1 MNKIDILYATDQ
13 NYLTMTLASILSLS
27 ENSNLTTSERIDVHL
42 MTEDITEEDR
52 NKIEL
57 VNSLC
62 PNINLFTY
70 PLEEF
75 HIERYGIPE
84 WQNTQVANARL
95 FFQKIL
101 KEQVE
106 KMDRMLYLDSDTIIL
121 GDLSGLL
128 NKEAPIYAVRDNTP
142 SSYAKGL
149 GLYTYYNSGVL
160 YIDVKKWLEEN
171 YQEQIENYIENNQ
184 GKKFTYPDQDIL
196 NVVLQGQITEL
207 SREYNMAPYA
217 YALRDEKLTNYCKR
231 YNVPLDELLLARN
244 NPKILHSTGLL
255 GIKPWMINKIHPY
268 NEPYREYISQVD
280 PNFNLQIPRTI
291 KGALAQYPSLFY
303 TLFELKY
310 NLPETLDPCF
320 RKLSIQLNPNQKVK
334 KRKDKR

>member
-121 GDLSGLL
+121 GDLTELL
-128 NKEAPIYAVRDNTP
+128 EKQDPIYAVRDNTP
-142 SSYAKGL
+142 SNYAKKL
-149 GLYTYYNSGVL
+149 GLSTYYNSGVL
-160 YIDVKKWLEEN
+160 YIDVKNWLDKN
-171 YQEQIENYIENNQ
+171 YQALIEDYIADNQ
-184 GKKFTYPDQDIL
+184 GKEFTYPDQDIL
-196 NVVLQGQITEL
+196 NAVLQGQISEL
-207 SREYNMAPYA
+207 SREYNMPPYA
-217 YALRDEKLTNYCKR
+217 YALKEKKLIQYCKR
-231 YNVPLDELLLARN
+231 YNVPLEELLEAKK

-255 GIKPWMINKIHPY
+255 GIKPWMVNEIHPY
-268 NEPYREYISQVD
+268 NEQYREYIRQID
-280 PNFNLQIPRTI
+280 PDFKLQIPRTI
-291 KGALAQYPSLFY
+291 KGILA
-303 TLFELKY
+303 
-310 NLPETLDPCF
+310 
-320 RKLSIQLNPNQKVK
+320 LSIYVLCHIWTKI
-334 KRKDKR
+334 